1 MFGTYTPI
9 QSSTIETLILSSTF
23 QTPRRGQLISKS
35 THTTGPIHPARL
47 EIYAIPTVVS
57 FYLKQSASSSMID
70 RERSQQVV
78 LYPLDKKRMSLAGS
92 LQALP
97 MRSITTSSRCSTQK
111 PS

>member
-35 THTTGPIHPARL
+35 THTTGPIHHARL
-47 EIYAIPTVVS
+47 GIYAIQTVVS

-70 RERSQQVV
+70 RERFQQ
-78 LYPLDKKRMSLAGS
+78 LALCRLDKNQMCRAGS
-92 LQALP
+92 LQAPP
-97 MRSITTSSRCSTQK
+97 MKSITTSSR
-111 PS
+111 